1 MSRRKLYAAVAGVV
15 VLVAALTLG
24 LVFGLSGGQP
34 QSTESTQASL
44 TSAGGPNEAIQVHGH
59 WNIEVINPD
68 GTLASRNE
76 FDNDLVDMGKSALV
90 GLLIGDHSAGMWMV
104 RLTATQ
110 QASSPFASGSGWIL
124 DNRYTGTPSSAPDTF
139 YTLDV
144 ARDPITVGVFTLTGT
159 ATATKD
165 GGINFVATQICGCD
179 ASTAPSA
186 CTAFLVADEFT
197 MASFNA
203 VDVVAGQ
210 QILVQVTISFQ

>member
-1 MSRRKLYAAVAGVV
+1 MGRRKLYAAVAGVV
-15 VLVAALTLG
+15 VLVAAIALG

-34 QSTESTQASL
+34 QGTESTQATLAS
-44 TSAGGPNEAIQVHGH
+44 SGGPNEAIQVHGH

-68 GTLASRNE
+68 GTLANRQE
-76 FDNDLVDMGKSALV
+76 FDNTLVDMGKSVLESLLV
-90 GLLIGDHSAGMWMV
+90 GENSAGMWMV

-110 QASSPFASGSGWIL
+110 QASSPFASGSGWII

-144 ARDPITVGVFTLTGT
+144 ARDPITPGVFTLTGT

-165 GGINFVATQICGCD
+165 GGINFVATQLETCD

-186 CTAFLVADEFT
+186 CTELQASNEFT
-197 MASFNA
+197 MASFNT

-210 QILVQVTISFQ
+210 QILVEVNISLQ